1 MDASTRVY
9 PCWSQLRDN
18 NPAGLLLG
26 FAAYLLFMVF
36 SAPASWAVSFL
47 QNRIPGLQLVATEGS
62 LWSGRAKQLY
72 FQGQTVT
79 DPTWSWRPLALL
91 LGRVEYRLQG
101 IWLGEPSLSEG
112 RCQSYRIHL
121 SGRCICQ
128 SYVTNPVCRSAAGKC
143 DVAGQMIMELEKVEL
158 SSQGMLPI
166 LYGQIRWLQAEVN
179 SPMQLQLGNV
189 LLELAPGDQK
199 TNGKLTAEGG
209 QLLIDGT
216 LEFEPA
222 GDYTLLADVRAD
234 GPLPPAVKNGLDTFA
249 EFRDGQYRLDLSGNL
264 LSLLGY

>member
-1 MDASTRVY
+1 MISIR
-9 PCWSQLRDN
+9 R
-18 NPAGLLLG
+18 GLLLG

-101 IWLGEPSLSEG
+101 IWSGEPASLRVGASLTG
-112 RCQSYRIHL
+112 STYLADVSAKATSQTL
-121 SGRCICQ
+121 SADLLPKNVMLQ
-128 SYVTNPVCRSAAGKC
+128 
-143 DVAGQMIMELEKVEL
+143 GQMIMELEKVEL

-166 LYGQIRWLQAEVN
+166 LHGQIRWLQAEVN

-216 LEFEPA
+216 LEYEPA
-222 GDYTLLADVRAD
+222 GDYTLLADVRTD

-264 LSLLGY
+264 RSLLGY